1 MPWKIISFL
10 RRNHATNLQN
20 TVQITPGTKPK
31 KKSKTVKKKNKNNSA
46 PFSDLWRN
54 LAPAPLNFGATLRVP
69 GLLFSLAVG
78 NIHRMSALSNNK
90 QIMGS

>member
-1 MPWKIISFL
+1 ME
-10 RRNHATNLQN
+10 NHKFFTQKPCDKPAKHCTNHTRHETQ
-20 TVQITPGTKPK
+20 
-31 KKSKTVKKKNKNNSA
+31 KKSKTVKKNKNNSA

>member
-1 MPWKIISFL
+1 MENHKFFTQKPCDKPAKHHTNHTRHETQKKI
-10 RRNHATNLQN
+10 QN
-20 TVQITPGTKPK
+20 RK
-31 KKSKTVKKKNKNNSA
+31 KKNNSA

-78 NIHRMSALSNNK
+78 NIHRISALSNNK